1 MQELATYLHNHDQQ
15 LIMMIDPP
23 VSLNDSTSYQ
33 NGLNDDVYIRY
44 SNGSVFVAAMWPGA
58 TSWVDW
64 LHPNAQKFWTGQVTS
79 FFDPDNGIDVDGI
92 WIDMNDVRA
101 SRALPITKYSPNS
114 LIACQLLSLP
124 CIDPVD
130 WAAANGDPPAPP
142 PVRTTWPPLPGFPS
156 DFQPPNS
163 TARFAKRQASINQT
177 AGNHTGLPGR
187 NLTNPPYAINNTDGP
202 LYANTIWPDLPQY
215 GGYSFYDLHNL
226 FASGMIQATRSALET
241 RNPGVRPFVISRSTF
256 AGSGNKTGHW
266 TGK

>member
-1 MQELATYLHNHDQQ
+1 VDLRRTWTVDPERFPLEKMQELATYLHNHDQQ

-101 SRALPITKYSPNS
+101 FRALPITKYSPNS
-114 LIACQLLSLP
+114 LIACQLLSLSMHRP
-124 CIDPVD
+124 RGLGCCKWGPSSTPAGANDL
-130 WAAANGDPPAPP
+130 AASS
-142 PVRTTWPPLPGFPS
+142 WLP
-156 DFQPPNS
+156 
-163 TARFAKRQASINQT
+163 
-177 AGNHTGLPGR
+177 
-187 NLTNPPYAINNTDGP
+187 Y
-202 LYANTIWPDLPQY
+202 
-215 GGYSFYDLHNL
+215 
-226 FASGMIQATRSALET
+226 
-241 RNPGVRPFVISRSTF
+241 
-256 AGSGNKTGHW
+256 
-266 TGK
+266 